1 MRVLLI
7 HLFSA
12 IASDILLMLTAVTS
26 MLYLRQDD
34 SLKNKKQI
42 IALPSIQAIDTLGL
56 RLLISAFIFM
66 TIGIVA
72 GSYLAYSEWGLTWYL
87 DPRQLWSMANWVVFA
102 FVLLA
107 RFWVGWRGRLAVLIT
122 LTGVTLMLVGFLTLH
137 YFNWSQHHGF

>member
-1 MRVLLI
+1 MCVLLT
-7 HLFSA
+7 HLFAA

-56 RLLISAFIFM
+56 RLLVSAFILM

-72 GSYLAYSEWGLTWYL
+72 GSYLAYSEWGPAWYL

-102 FVLLA
+102 VVLLA
-107 RFWVGWRGRLAVLIT
+107 RFWVGWRGRRAVLIT

-137 YFNWSQHHGF
+137 CFNWSQHHGL